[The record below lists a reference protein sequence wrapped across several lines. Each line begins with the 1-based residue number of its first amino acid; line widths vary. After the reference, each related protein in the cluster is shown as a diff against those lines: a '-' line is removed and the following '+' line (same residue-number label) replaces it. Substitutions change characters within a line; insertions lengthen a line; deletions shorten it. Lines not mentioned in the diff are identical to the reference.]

1 MHTPNP
7 TSRFAI
13 SRRFARSAL
22 ALLALLI
29 SPAAFAETYYLA
41 VPPFM
46 DRAQGEAQF
55 GELARYLSQKTGED
69 IQARSSA
76 NPIAFWESMKRG
88 DFDLV
93 LDGPHLADYRVQRLD
108 HHVVAK
114 VKGLLSFA
122 LVMKPENA
130 VFEPH
135 ELIGQKVAITPAPS
149 LCAVEIEGFYPNL
162 MRRPELVEVKSHDEA
177 LALLRAGEVD
187 AAFIPTPLTGQNP
200 DLVLVAQSE
209 QLPHSAMTVGPRV
222 PAPMQV
228 AVRKALI
235 EAQNDYA
242 GVQVLEVMNV
252 YSGFESASDEMYAS
266 YSKMLTGIW
275 AY

>member
-1 MHTPNP
+1 ML
-7 TSRFAI
+7 
-13 SRRFARSAL
+13 L
-22 ALLALLI
+22 ALLAN
-29 SPAAFAETYYLA
+29 PVAVADTYYLA

-46 DRAQGEAQF
+46 DRDQGEAQF
-55 GELARYLSQKTGED
+55 GELAKYLSDKTGQD
-69 IQARSSA
+69 IQTRSSA
-76 NPIAFWESMKRG
+76 NPIAFWESLKRG

-108 HHVVAK
+108 HHVLAK

-130 VFEPH
+130 VFEADD
-135 ELIGQKVAITPAPS
+135 LIGKKVAITPAPS

-162 MRRPELVEVKSHDEA
+162 MRRPELVEVKSHQEA
-177 LALLRAGEVD
+177 LALLRTGQVD

-200 DLVLVAQSE
+200 DLVMIAQSA
-209 QLPHSAMTVGPRV
+209 QLPHSAMTAGPRV
-222 PAPMQV
+222 PDAVQ
-228 AVRKALI
+228 ASVRKALI
-235 EAQNDYA
+235 EAQNEYA
-242 GVQVLEVMNV
+242 GVNVLEVMNV
-252 YSGFESASDEMYAS
+252 YSGFEPASDEMYAS